1 MKKLL
6 SIDQTIANRD
16 LAILLLR
23 VTIGTLMLSHGI
35 PKLMSLFSGNIQF
48 PAIFG
53 LTAELSLSLAV
64 FAEVICSFLLIFGIG
79 TRLATIPLII
89 TMLVAVFYIHA
100 DDPFMK
106 QEPGLLYLLT
116 YMILFIAGSGKYS
129 IDYLLQR
136 KSLKPVYKTSPVE
149 DPTLTVYSR

>member
-23 VTIGTLMLSHGI
+23 VAIGGLMLSHGI

-136 KSLKPVYKTSPVE
+136 KSLKPVSQKSLVE

>member
-6 SIDQTIANRD
+6 SLDQTIANRD
-16 LAILLLR
+16 IAILLLR
-23 VTIGTLMLSHGI
+23 VTIGALMLSHGI

-64 FAEVICSFLLIFGIG
+64 FAEVICSFLLILGIG

-89 TMLVAVFYIHA
+89 TMVVAVFYIHA
-100 DDPFMK
+100 DDPFAK
-106 QEPGLLYLLT
+106 QEPGILYLLP
-116 YMILFIAGSGKYS
+116 YVILFITGSGKYS

-136 KSLKPVYKTSPVE
+136 KSLKPVHQQRPVE
-149 DPTLTVYSR
+149 DPTLSIYSR